1 MVILEAKRLSKHFG
15 GLRAVDKVDIGIDQ
29 GDIYGLIGPNGSGK
43 TTFFNLVTGFLPPT
57 TGQVLYKGEVI
68 SKLKPHQISQRGIA
82 RTFQQNSLFPH
93 LTIKENIIA
102 GRHLKTSGSIAGSF
116 FNTISYKEEQK
127 GLEQKAMELLTFIGL
142 EERADVLAKNL
153 PHGEQRI
160 LEIAI
165 TLAEEPQL
173 ILLDEPATGMNA
185 IETAKVINLIQ
196 SIREMG
202 TSVIIVE
209 HHMQVIMGMCN
220 RIGVLS
226 SGVKIAEGTPEDVS
240 KNKEVIAAY
249 LGSGWKHA

>member
-1 MVILEAKRLSKHFG
+1 MTILEAKGLSKHFG
-15 GLRAVDKVDIGIDQ
+15 GVRAVDNVDIGVDQ

-57 TGQVLYKGEVI
+57 AGQVLYKGAVI
-68 SKLKPHQISQRGIA
+68 SGLKPHQICQRGIA

-93 LTIKENIIA
+93 LTLEGNIIA
-102 GRHLKTSGSIAGSF
+102 GRHFKTSSSIAGSF
-116 FNTISYKEEQK
+116 FNTGSYKEELK
-127 GLEQKAMELLTFIGL
+127 GLEQKAMELLAFIGL
-142 EERADVLAKNL
+142 EERADVLATNL
-153 PHGEQRI
+153 THGEQRI

-185 IETAKVINLIQ
+185 VETAKVIKLIQ
-196 SIREMG
+196 TIHEMG
-202 TSVIIVE
+202 ISVMIVE
-209 HHMQVIMGMCN
+209 HHMQVIMGICN

-226 SGVKIAEGTPEDVS
+226 SGVKIAEGTPAEVS
-240 KNKEVIAAY
+240 KNDEVIAAY